1 MGRWGWMEPASSWT
15 WYACAK
21 MDSMG
26 AGGPQVLC
34 KLTPATSA
42 PHAAKAVSDHPTQ
55 ARPNPRM
62 QPTGRIEPE
71 LRSGTDRRWRSVER
85 RIVWARSL
93 KLAAD
98 AHFVRQQPTKGVR
111 SSALE
116 HDLIPP

>member
-1 MGRWGWMEPASSWT
+1 
-15 WYACAK
+15 
-21 MDSMG
+21 
-26 AGGPQVLC
+26 
-34 KLTPATSA
+34 
-42 PHAAKAVSDHPTQ
+42 
-55 ARPNPRM
+55 M

-116 HDLIPP
+116 HDLIPPWVSSVRVHLYAVARADGAPGYA